1 MLHGE
6 KAQYILLDMDYQYLL
21 SSEQYTMW
29 AKLDKKYKAENIYY
43 PPVLVHINWDEKVIG
58 WLFCKL
64 IPLHVFEGIKWKF
77 YENITSS

>member
-29 AKLDKKYKAENIYY
+29 GKLDKKYQAENIFY
-43 PPVLVHINWDEKVIG
+43 PPVGMLG
-58 WLFCKL
+58 RF
-64 IPLHVFEGIKWKF
+64 
-77 YENITSS
+77 

>member
-29 AKLDKKYKAENIYY
+29 GKLDKKYQAENIFY
-43 PPVLVHINWDEKVIG
+43 PPVRMVEQAQ
-58 WLFCKL
+58 
-64 IPLHVFEGIKWKF
+64 
-77 YENITSS
+77 YNIILSNSSSASNDSILAF